1 MQQRK
6 DLLQH
11 SDKKHSLNKYW
22 IWALIWLVL
31 INSIAFLWHLG
42 STSLVDETEPLF
54 AEAAR
59 QMTVT
64 NDWITPYFNG
74 ETRFDKPPLIYW
86 LMAIAFKLIGVNEW
100 AVRLPSALGAIAL
113 TVMGFITLQ
122 RFGIVGDR
130 HNASQH
136 NQQKP
141 SQQKQVQLSLA
152 AFIGSGLMALNPHTI
167 IWGRTGVSD
176 MLLSGCMGCGLLCFF
191 WGYVTEEESKN
202 QTLKNSWLG
211 LPNKWYLAF
220 YILLGLAVLT
230 KGPVGI
236 VLPGLIIGSFL
247 IFTGR
252 FWQVVA
258 ELKLVVGSLIFFLIT
273 IPWFV
278 LVWLQN
284 GQAYLDSFF
293 GYHNFERFTDVVN
306 GHAAPWYFYF
316 LIVLGLFAPWSVYL
330 PVAIAQSQW
339 WRRNYWRKQLRSNQL
354 GIFAFCWFASIF
366 VFFSVSVTKLPSYLL
381 PLVPAA
387 SILIAMMWS
396 QFIVNR
402 KSQPNRSLL
411 VSILCNLVLAIA
423 LAIAFY
429 ISPSLVGK
437 DPATPKLSRL
447 VAESALPISG
457 TLVWGLLA
465 CAIAFLATK
474 IKYWRWIIVANLVGF
489 MAFVSF
495 VLLPTVFFID
505 THRQLPLKEIAQTI
519 NQVQQESE
527 PIMMV
532 GFMKPSLVFY
542 TQKPVQFFKNK
553 EKLSTY
559 LASNGDLSKSL
570 TTLLVGRPKD
580 IKKVLDLDPQDYQP
594 IDEQGVY
601 TLTRIDLVLPQ
612 F

>member
-1 MQQRK
+1 MQQKQNYPRYRLK
-6 DLLQH
+6 
-11 SDKKHSLNKYW
+11 KYW
-22 IWALIWLVL
+22 IVALSWLVV
-31 INSIAFLWHLG
+31 INLIAFLWHLG

-74 ETRFDKPPLIYW
+74 VTRFDKPPLIYW
-86 LMAIAFKLIGVNEW
+86 LMAIAYKLIGVNEW
-100 AVRLPSALGAIAL
+100 AVRLPSALSAIAL
-113 TVMGFITLQ
+113 TMMGFITLQ
-122 RFGIVGDR
+122 RFGILSDR
-130 HNASQH
+130 RDPAQN

-141 SQQKQVQLSLA
+141 SQQKQTQLSLA

-176 MLLSGCMGCGLLCFF
+176 MLLSGCMGCALFCFF
-191 WGYVTEEESKN
+191 WGYATTEEN
-202 QTLKNSWLG
+202 QVVSGNSWLG
-211 LPNKWYLAF
+211 MPNKWYLAF
-220 YILLGLAVLT
+220 YVLLGLAVLT

-247 IFTGR
+247 LFTGR

-258 ELKLVVGSLIFFLIT
+258 ELKLVVGALIFAVIT
-273 IPWFV
+273 IPWFI
-278 LVWLQN
+278 LVWLRN
-284 GQAYLDSFF
+284 GQAYFDSFF

-330 PVAIAQSQW
+330 PVAIAKTQW

-354 GIFAFCWFASIF
+354 GIFAFCWFISIF
-366 VFFSVSVTKLPSYLL
+366 AFFSVSVTKLPSYVL

-387 SILIAMMWS
+387 SILIAMLWS
-396 QFIVNR
+396 RFIVDSKP
-402 KSQPNRSLL
+402 KSDRSLL
-411 VSILCNLVLAIA
+411 VSILFNLVLAIA

-447 VAESALPISG
+447 VADSSLPISG

-474 IKYWRWIIVANLVGF
+474 VKYWRWIIVANLIGF

-505 THRQLPLKEIAQTI
+505 THRQLPLKELAQTI

-527 PIMMV
+527 PIVMV

-542 TQKPVQFFKNK
+542 TQKPVLFFKNREKFTTYAK
-553 EKLSTY
+553 E
-559 LASNGDLSKSL
+559 NGDLSKSGK
-570 TTLLVGRPKD
+570 TLLVGRPKD
-580 IKKVLDLDPQDYQP
+580 IKKVLDLEIEDYQP
-594 IDEQGVY
+594 IDERGVY
-601 TLTRIDLVLPQ
+601 TLTRIKLSE
-612 F
+612 